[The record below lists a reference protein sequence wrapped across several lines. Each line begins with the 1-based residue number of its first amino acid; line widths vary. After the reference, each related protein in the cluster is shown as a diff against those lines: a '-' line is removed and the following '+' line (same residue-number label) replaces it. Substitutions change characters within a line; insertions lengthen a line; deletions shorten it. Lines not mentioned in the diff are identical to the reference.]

1 MSIGTVLDEAW
12 TLFTRFFLRFFLIAL
27 VVFASIN
34 LVYALLVEAISSDN
48 DGAAV
53 LLALLGLATA
63 VIGATWLQG
72 AFVYAVQDARDGT
85 FDASLGQIFSRVAP
99 SILPLL
105 GAGLLAGL
113 GIALGFLLLIIPGLF
128 LITIWAVVAPVIVV
142 EKPGVFAAF
151 GRSRELVRGHGWTVF
166 GIVHHHR
173 APLRHRE
180 RAPSGRVLRAARVPR
195 DPHRLDDRAGRR
207 HALRRDRDRGHV
219 LPASRG
225 RRRRCR
231 DARRGVTLD
240 PETEARIEEPASAD
254 AVREARLTPAEA
266 VEHMRIRLPDRGN
279 RKLRRV
285 LERAN
290 ADRVLKGWWHVANVN
305 AVVRLQINDHS
316 WVHIQIVANIALK
329 LLRQLT
335 KHRIEPS
342 VVRDYGMTNEDA
354 EVVVVLAALTHCVGM
369 SVHRRGH
376 EDWSLF
382 LAEPKL
388 RELLDGIYEE
398 PDRTVIVSEVLQAI
412 TSHRADGEPLSLEAG
427 IMRVGD
433 ALDMAKGRSRIPFE
447 KGQVSMHSLSAAAVE
462 EVLIVDGEVK
472 PVRIEIIMNNSS
484 GLFQVDGLL
493 KAKLRGSGLEPHVEV
508 IAHIDT
514 ADEKRLVP
522 EYRLEI

>member
-1 MSIGTVLDEAW
+1 V
-12 TLFTRFFLRFFLIAL
+12 
-27 VVFASIN
+27 N
-34 LVYALLVEAISSDN
+34 
-48 DGAAV
+48 
-53 LLALLGLATA
+53 
-63 VIGATWLQG
+63 
-72 AFVYAVQDARDGT
+72 
-85 FDASLGQIFSRVAP
+85 
-99 SILPLL
+99 
-105 GAGLLAGL
+105 
-113 GIALGFLLLIIPGLF
+113 
-128 LITIWAVVAPVIVV
+128 
-142 EKPGVFAAF
+142 
-151 GRSRELVRGHGWTVF
+151 
-166 GIVHHHR
+166 
-173 APLRHRE
+173 
-180 RAPSGRVLRAARVPR
+180 
-195 DPHRLDDRAGRR
+195 
-207 HALRRDRDRGHV
+207 
-219 LPASRG
+219 
-225 RRRRCR
+225 
-231 DARRGVTLD
+231 LD

-290 ADRVLKGWWHVANVN
+290 ADRELKGWWHVANVN

-335 KHRIEPS
+335 KHGIEPS
-342 VVRDYGMTNEDA
+342 LVRDYGMTAEDS

-427 IMRVGD
+427 ILRVGD

-462 EVLIVDGEVK
+462 EVLIGDGEAK
-472 PVRIEIIMNNSS
+472 PVRIDIVMNNSS
-484 GLFQVDGLL
+484 GLYQVDGLL

>member
-1 MSIGTVLDEAW
+1 M
-12 TLFTRFFLRFFLIAL
+12 
-27 VVFASIN
+27 
-34 LVYALLVEAISSDN
+34 
-48 DGAAV
+48 
-53 LLALLGLATA
+53 
-63 VIGATWLQG
+63 
-72 AFVYAVQDARDGT
+72 
-85 FDASLGQIFSRVAP
+85 
-99 SILPLL
+99 
-105 GAGLLAGL
+105 
-113 GIALGFLLLIIPGLF
+113 
-128 LITIWAVVAPVIVV
+128 
-142 EKPGVFAAF
+142 
-151 GRSRELVRGHGWTVF
+151 
-166 GIVHHHR
+166 
-173 APLRHRE
+173 
-180 RAPSGRVLRAARVPR
+180 
-195 DPHRLDDRAGRR
+195 
-207 HALRRDRDRGHV
+207 
-219 LPASRG
+219 
-225 RRRRCR
+225 
-231 DARRGVTLD
+231 TLD

-266 VEHMRIRLPDRGN
+266 VEHMRIRLPERGN

-290 ADRVLKGWWHVANVN
+290 ADVELKGWWHVSNVN

-335 KHRIEPS
+335 KHGIEPS
-342 VVRDYGMTNEDA
+342 VVRDYGMQNEDA

-388 RELLDGIYEE
+388 RELLDGIYDE

-427 IMRVGD
+427 ILRVGD

-447 KGQVSMHSLSAAAVE
+447 KGQVTMHSLSAAAVE
-462 EVLIVDGEVK
+462 EVVIGDGEAK
-472 PVRIEIIMNNSS
+472 PVRIEIVMNNSS